1 MKTGVVSTTH
11 SPLVIANKRASLR
24 GNYAPVGA
32 SGMVESAV
40 EDLESSAVDDELDI
54 GVKSNLGQRLDLL
67 RSNLESASDV
77 GGDAS
82 Q

>member
-1 MKTGVVSTTH
+1 
-11 SPLVIANKRASLR
+11 
-24 GNYAPVGA
+24 
-32 SGMVESAV
+32 MVESAV